1 MNALKPNIA
10 SAAPTHSLVVLI
22 ATFFL
27 LFSCNLWAETTVTAT
42 PDAVNADELQPIVVQ
57 IKKVDG
63 TLDAELM
70 GKVELV
76 RIGDR
81 EAKITKQDGQGIT
94 VAPPKMGLGSH
105 SISLF
110 GNDRSKAIATGHL
123 QYLTGDLNIST
134 EAREELRRD
143 KLAASYWYFLIVILM
158 FLALLFPF
166 VGAIVAAIRGGP
178 SLSSRPLGLPTGSF
192 RSILAFSLV
201 TYLGFYVLTSILSVT
216 KFMPPDF
223 LLGIVATVIGFYFGT
238 RSGDEGESNL
248 KSGTVRG
255 VVRQGVG
262 PARGAIVK
270 FKRLADNTEPYSR
283 ISDVDGRFELTG
295 ATAGRYTVSASYA
308 GAVSSDA
315 QEISITEGSDHE
327 IEIILKGAGA
337 GAGAGAGSGTTGQS
351 GIVEGVVMK
360 SDGTTAQGATVVLS
374 VGGAEKYQKSS
385 DSNGKYRIDGVATG
399 EYEITASLS
408 PLGSSD
414 SVKVKVTSGG
424 RQSVELRLK

>member
-22 ATFFL
+22 ATL
-27 LFSCNLWAETTVTAT
+27 LLLISCNLWAETTVTAT
-42 PDAVNADELQPIVVQ
+42 PDAVDADELQPIVLQ
-57 IKKVDG
+57 IKKGDG
-63 TLDAELM
+63 GLAAELM

-76 RIGDR
+76 RIGGQ
-81 EAKITKQDGQGIT
+81 EAEIMKQDGQGIT
-94 VAPPKMGLGSH
+94 VAPPKMGLGSY

-110 GNDRSKAIATGHL
+110 GNDRGKAIATGHL
-123 QYLTGDLNIST
+123 RYLTSDLNIST
-134 EAREELRRD
+134 EARAERRRD
-143 KLAASYWYFLIVILM
+143 KLAESNWYFTIVTVM
-158 FLALLFPF
+158 FLALLVPF
-166 VGAIVAAIRGGP
+166 VGAIVAAIRGGS

-201 TYLGFYVLTSILSVT
+201 TYLGFYVLTSILSVST
-216 KFMPPDF
+216 FWPPDF

-248 KSGTVRG
+248 TSGTVRG
-255 VVRQGVG
+255 AVRQGVG

-270 FKRLADNTEPYSR
+270 FKRLADKTEPYSR
-283 ISDVDGRFELTG
+283 IADVDGRFELTG
-295 ATAGRYTVSASYA
+295 ATPGNYKVSASYA

-337 GAGAGAGSGTTGQS
+337 GSETTGQS
-351 GIVEGVVMK
+351 GTVEGVVTT
-360 SDGTTAQGATVVLS
+360 SDGTPVQGATVVLS
-374 VGGAEKYQKSS
+374 RGGSEKYQRSS

-399 EYEITASLS
+399 EYEIKASLS
-408 PLGSSD
+408 SLGSSD
-414 SVKVKVTSGG
+414 SIKVKVTSGG
-424 RQSVELRLK
+424 QQSVELRLVK